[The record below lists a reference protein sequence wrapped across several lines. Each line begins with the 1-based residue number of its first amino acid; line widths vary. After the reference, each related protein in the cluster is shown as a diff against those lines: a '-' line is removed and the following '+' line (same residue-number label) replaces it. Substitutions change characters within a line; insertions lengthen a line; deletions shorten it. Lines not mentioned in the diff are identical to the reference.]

1 MNTTAVLL
9 EDDSAR
15 RWRQW
20 QMDYAVDSRRGA
32 RHARIVFGLALT
44 AATVWLFLNVM
55 R

>member
-1 MNTTAVLL
+1 MNRIAVPI

-20 QMDYAVDSRRGA
+20 QMNYAADSRRGA
-32 RHARIVFGLALT
+32 RLARIVFGLALM
-44 AATVWLFLNVM
+44 AATGWLVLNVM